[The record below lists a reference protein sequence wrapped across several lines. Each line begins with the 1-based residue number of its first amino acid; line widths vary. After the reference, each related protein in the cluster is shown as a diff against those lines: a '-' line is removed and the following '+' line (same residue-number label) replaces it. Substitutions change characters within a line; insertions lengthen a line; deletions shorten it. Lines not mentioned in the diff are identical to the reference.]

1 MPTNISTNIIR
12 DENKSLKYIV
22 TKNAVEIFNS
32 IFNNPNSN
40 QNSFTIIGNYGTGKS
55 TFLWAAEK
63 NLKKETNFFNPNFEL
78 DETYTFLKFIG
89 ENNSIS
95 SILAKRLNIESTFH
109 GDIMN
114 ALEEYRKSVNS
125 KNAKLV
131 LIIDEFGKFLE
142 YINKT
147 GNSDDLYLI
156 QLIAEWANDAEK
168 NIKFILTL
176 HQDFSAYSNN
186 LSQIEQNEW
195 NKVKG
200 RFKDLL
206 FNEPIEQL
214 IYFASQSLNKYKVA
228 PHLTKQFDELK
239 SFIKTTQL
247 FSFKDERFEELS
259 QNIYP
264 LDWLSLH
271 VLVNSLQ
278 RYGQNERSLFSF
290 FSNND
295 LTKIPFFTVDQVFD
309 YLVQNLSSE
318 INSLKNPHRIQW
330 EITFRALERAELI
343 FSEKEDYDTAKKIIK
358 SISLLNIFSRPDTL
372 LDNNFFNEYY
382 NITLKIRKHRIEGIL
397 KQLTQAGII
406 RFYRHSKKINF
417 LEGTDLD
424 IEQELANASKEVN
437 IDFNLEEEIKSIV
450 TLPVIPVK
458 RYSYVKG
465 SPRYFKFKILSSLEE
480 TCTAT
485 GELDG
490 YINLIFNNSITSK
503 EVKNHSKKIDTNLF
517 VLFKQTNNLKNTIF
531 EIHKLEHLKK
541 KRNQDKTALQ
551 LIDKEIEYY
560 KKQINQ
566 YILVDLFNPEFK
578 NEWYIHGVIS
588 SIKNTLELNQKL
600 SEICTIVYKYE
611 PEFKNELVN
620 REFISTPIITAR
632 KRLLKAL
639 LYNSTKKDLGFEPNK
654 FPPEK
659 AIYLSLFKHQGI
671 HRLNKSLGYYELGAP
686 DYKLPNDNT
695 VNFGKLWETC
705 DEFLASTISSKRNIF
720 ELYEL
725 LAKPPFKL
733 KKGFLELWVLS
744 FLIIRKED
752 YALFHEQKGFIPYLD
767 EDILELI
774 FKNPQ
779 NYSVKTYRIEG
790 IKLNL
795 LESYK
800 DLTQTNSKQE
810 GIRSSFLTI
819 YGNFLRFYN
828 SLNDY
833 TKKTKSLSAKSIAFR
848 DAILQAKDPEDALFN
863 LFPQVLGFSQIDFEN
878 NENELLA
885 FIEHIQDAILEIRSA
900 YDQLLD
906 RIEVQIIDSLE
917 CENKEFKAY
926 KDEIVT
932 RLSSIK
938 PELLAKENGV
948 FYRRLVSPIDDRE
961 SWLKSVA
968 DIALG
973 KPINNMIDAE
983 ELILMNNL
991 SLYARKLFEVSS
1003 LHEFKSN
1010 ENRQMVSL
1018 TILNSEGN
1026 QMESKLIIDQTIE
1039 KEIATTKSDVVSIIN
1054 QLDDKQRKQ
1063 LLYSLLNEEL
1073 NKN

>member
-1 MPTNISTNIIR
+1 MRTNISTNIIR
-12 DENKSLKYIV
+12 DENKSLNYIV

-32 IFNNPNSN
+32 IFNHANEN

-63 NLKKETNFFNPNFEL
+63 NLKKETSYFDATFL
-78 DETYTFLKFIG
+78 VDKKYQFLKFIG

-95 SILAKRLNIESTFH
+95 SVLAKHLQIESTLH
-109 GDIMN
+109 EDIMHT
-114 ALEEYRKSVNS
+114 LEEKRKSIKT
-125 KNAKLV
+125 KNNEFII
-131 LIIDEFGKFLE
+131 IIDEFGKFLE

-156 QLIAEWANDAEK
+156 QLIAEWANDADK
-168 NIKFILTL
+168 NVKFILTL
-176 HQDFSAYSNN
+176 HQDFSAYSTN
-186 LSQIEQNEW
+186 LSQVEQNEW

-200 RFKDLL
+200 RFKELL

-214 IYFASQSLNKYKVA
+214 IYFASQSLNKYTISPA
-228 PHLTKQFDELK
+228 LTKQFETLK

-247 FSFKDERFEELS
+247 FSFKEENFESLNE
-259 QNIYP
+259 NIYP

-271 VLVNSLQ
+271 VLVNSIQ
-278 RYGQNERSLFSF
+278 KYGQNERSLFSF
-290 FSNND
+290 FSDND
-295 LTKIPFFTVDQVFD
+295 LTDISFYTVDQVFD
-309 YLVQNLSSE
+309 YLVKNLSSE
-318 INSLKNPHRIQW
+318 ITSLRNPHRLQW
-330 EITFRALERAELI
+330 QITFRALERAELI
-343 FSEKEDYDTAKKIIK
+343 FDAVDDYKIAEKLIK
-358 SISLLNIFSRPDTL
+358 SISLLNLFSRPDTL
-372 LDNNFFNEYY
+372 LDKNLLKEYY
-382 NITLKIRKHRIEGIL
+382 HITLGIRSQRVEMIL
-397 KQLTQAGII
+397 DQLTQAGII
-406 RFYRHSKKINF
+406 RFYRHSKKLNF

-424 IEQELANASKEVN
+424 IEQELVNVSKEVN
-437 IDFNLEEEIKSIV
+437 SDFILEEEVKNIIS
-450 TLPVIPVK
+450 LPVIPVK
-458 RYSYVKG
+458 RYSFEKG
-465 SPRYFKFKILSSLEE
+465 SPRYFEFKILSNLNESSI
-480 TCTAT
+480 AT
-485 GELDG
+485 EALDG
-490 YINLIFNNSITSK
+490 YINLIFNEKITGAK
-503 EVKNHSKKIDTNLF
+503 VKAHSKAIDSNLY
-517 VLFKQTNNLKNTIF
+517 VVFKQSNNIKNAVF
-531 EIHKLEHLKK
+531 NFHKLEYIRD
-541 KRNQDKTALQ
+541 KRKEDKTALL
-551 LIDKEIEYY
+551 LIDKEIEFY

-566 YILVDLFNPEFK
+566 YILVDLFNADYE
-578 NEWYIHGVIS
+578 NDWYIHGKKAIIRNS
-588 SIKNTLELNQKL
+588 LELNQKL
-600 SEICTIVYKYE
+600 SEICSIVYASE

-620 REFISTPIITAR
+620 KEYISTPIVTAR

-639 LYNSTKKDLGFEPNK
+639 LNDSTKEDLGFETDK

-659 AIYLSLFKHQGI
+659 AIYLSLYKLEGI
-671 HRLNKSLGYYELGAP
+671 HRFNPELGYYELGAP
-686 DYKLPNDNT
+686 TRIIANGNLNY
-695 VNFGKLWETC
+695 GKLWEAC
-705 DEFLASTISSKRNIF
+705 DDFLSSSVSSRRNLS
-720 ELYEL
+720 ELFDL
-725 LAKPPFKL
+725 LKQAPFKL

-752 YALFHEQKGFIPYLD
+752 YSLFHEQNGFIPYID

-774 FKNPQ
+774 FKNPHH
-779 NYSVKTYRIEG
+779 YSVKSYRLEG

-800 DLTQTNSKQE
+800 ELTQTNMIQGGAK
-810 GIRSSFLTI
+810 SSFLTI

-833 TKKTKSLSAKSIAFR
+833 AKKTKSLSAKAIAFR
-848 DAILQAKDPEDALFN
+848 DAIFQAKDPEDALFN
-863 LFPQVLGFSQIDFEN
+863 LFPQVLGFNQIDFEK
-878 NENELLA
+878 NEEEFTT
-885 FIEHIQDAILEIRSA
+885 FIEHIQDAIREIRSS

-906 RIEVQIIDSLE
+906 RIETQIIDSLE
-917 CENKEFKAY
+917 CENKEFKTY
-926 KDEIVT
+926 KAEIVT
-932 RLSSIK
+932 RLNSIK
-938 PELLAKENGV
+938 PELLAKENGI

-973 KPINNMIDAE
+973 KPINNMLDAE

-1026 QMESKLIIDQTIE
+1026 QMESKLIIDQSIE
-1039 KEIATTKSDVVSIIN
+1039 EEIASTKSNVVSIIN
-1054 QLDDKQRKQ
+1054 KLDEKQRKQ

>member
-1 MPTNISTNIIR
+1 MQTNISTNIIR
-12 DENKSLKYIV
+12 DENKSLNYIV

-32 IFNNPNSN
+32 IFNHINEN

-55 TFLWAAEK
+55 TFLWASEK
-63 NLKKETNFFNPNFEL
+63 NLKKETSYFDASFGI
-78 DETYTFLKFIG
+78 DKKYQFLKFIG

-95 SILAKRLNIESTFH
+95 SVLSKHLKINSTH
-109 GDIMN
+109 HEDIITT
-114 ALEEYRKSVNS
+114 LEEKRTSFRT
-125 KNAKLV
+125 KNTEFV

-147 GNSDDLYLI
+147 GDSDDLYLI
-156 QLIAEWANDAEK
+156 QLIAEWANDSDK
-168 NIKFILTL
+168 NVKFILTL

-186 LSQIEQNEW
+186 LSQVEQNEW

-200 RFKDLL
+200 RFKELL

-214 IYFASQSLNKYKVA
+214 IYFASQSLNKYDVKPA
-228 PHLTKQFDELK
+228 LEKQFGALQ

-247 FSFKDERFEELS
+247 FSFKEESFEELN

-264 LDWLSLH
+264 LDWLSLNI
-271 VLVNSLQ
+271 LVNSIQ

-290 FSNND
+290 FSETD
-295 LTKIPFFTVDQVFD
+295 LSNESFYTVDQVFD
-309 YLVQNLSSE
+309 YLVKNLSSE
-318 INSLKNPHRIQW
+318 INSLRNPHRLQW
-330 EITFRALERAELI
+330 QITFRALERAELV
-343 FSEKEDYDTAKKIIK
+343 FTEKEDYVTAEKLIK
-358 SISLLNIFSRPDTL
+358 TISLLNLFSKPDTL
-372 LDNNFFNEYY
+372 LDKNILKEYY
-382 NITLKIRKHRIEGIL
+382 HIALKIRTQRIESIL
-397 KQLTQAGII
+397 DQLTQAGII

-424 IEQELANASKEVN
+424 IEQELVNVSKEVN
-437 IDFNLEEEIKSIV
+437 SDFNLEDEIKDIIS
-450 TLPVIPVK
+450 LPVVSVK
-458 RYSYVKG
+458 RYSFEKG
-465 SPRYFKFKILSSLEE
+465 APRYFQFKILSNLNES
-480 TCTAT
+480 TIAT
-485 GELDG
+485 EALDG
-490 YINLIFNNSITSK
+490 YINLIFDEKITGTK
-503 EVKNHSKKIDTNLF
+503 VKSHSKIIDSNLY
-517 VLFKQTNNLKNTIF
+517 VVFKQTNNIKNAVF
-531 EIHKLEHLKK
+531 NIHKLEYIRA
-541 KRNQDKTALQ
+541 KRKEDKIALL
-551 LIDKEIEYY
+551 LIDKEIEFY

-566 YILVDLFNPEFK
+566 FILVDLFNTDYE
-578 NEWYIHGVIS
+578 NDWYIHGKKVIIS
-588 SIKNTLELNQKL
+588 NTLQLNQKL
-600 SEICTIVYKYE
+600 SKICSIVYASE

-620 REFISTPIITAR
+620 KEFISTPIVTAR

-639 LYNSTKKDLGFEPNK
+639 LYDSTKEDLGFDSDK

-659 AIYLSLFKHQGI
+659 AIYLTLFKQEGI
-671 HRLNKSLGYYELGAP
+671 HFYNSELGYYELVAP
-686 DYKLPNDNT
+686 TRKLANGSI
-695 VNFGKLWETC
+695 NFGKLWEAC
-705 DEFLASTISSKRNIF
+705 DEFLLSSVTSKRNLSELF
-720 ELYEL
+720 EILNQ
-725 LAKPPFKL
+725 APFKL

-752 YALFHEQKGFIPYLD
+752 YSLFHEQNGFIPYLD

-774 FKNPQ
+774 FKNPHH
-779 NYSVKTYRIEG
+779 YLVKSYRIEG

-800 DLTQTNSKQE
+800 ELTQTNTIQGGAK
-810 GIRSSFLTI
+810 SSFLTI

-833 TKKTKSLSAKSIAFR
+833 AKKTKSLSAKAIAFR
-848 DAILQAKDPEDALFN
+848 DAIFQAKDPEDALFN
-863 LFPQVLGFSQIDFEN
+863 LFPQVLGFNQIDFEKD
-878 NENELLA
+878 EEE
-885 FIEHIQDAILEIRSA
+885 FITFVAHIEDAIREIKGS

-906 RIEVQIIDSLE
+906 RIEEQIINSLE
-917 CENKEFKAY
+917 CENTEFKAY

-932 RLSSIK
+932 RLASIK
-938 PELLAKENGV
+938 PELLAKENGI

-973 KPINNMIDAE
+973 KPIINMLDAE

-1039 KEIATTKSDVVSIIN
+1039 KEIASTKSDITSIIN
-1054 QLDDKQRKQ
+1054 QLNDKQRKQ